1 VTSEP
6 TSAISPELA
15 LVAAMREFRV
25 HDASPSIEP
34 GMPIFG
40 GYEGPQITRLFSHAD
55 AGSAANWLALAEH
68 TGTHVDA
75 PFHFDPN
82 GDTIDLAA
90 PDAMLL
96 RPYKKFDLSVEAPA
110 PGQLLDVDALHAAAA
125 RGGFT
130 LQPGDVAVI
139 EMGWDRH
146 LPTGPL
152 GEADNYWGS
161 NCPGLTEAACRYL
174 AEAGI
179 VAVASD
185 SATCDL
191 PCVDGQTGIGHGHST
206 WFLPRGIF
214 IVECL
219 QGLAAVAPVGLFVA
233 IPLKIKGGTGS
244 PLRVLLLDR

>member
-1 VTSEP
+1 VTIERTAAS
-6 TSAISPELA
+6 SPELA
-15 LVAAMREFRV
+15 LVAALSEFQV
-25 HDASPSIEP
+25 HDASPLIES

-40 GYEGPQITRLFSHAD
+40 GYDGPQITRLFSHAD
-55 AGSAANWLALAEH
+55 AGSAANWLGLAEH

-75 PFHFDPN
+75 PFHFDPD

-96 RPYKKFDLSVEAPA
+96 RPYKKFDLSIEEPA
-110 PGQLLDVDALHAAAA
+110 PGQLLDVDVLKAAEK

-146 LPTGPL
+146 LPTESRDG
-152 GEADNYWGS
+152 ADNYWGR

-174 AEAGI
+174 AESGI

-233 IPLKIKGGTGS
+233 IPLKIKGGSGS
-244 PLRVLLLDR
+244 PLRVLLLHR